1 MTLSQLLCPSCALF
15 LDFDGTLVDIA
26 MRPDAVQV
34 PPGLVDVL
42 QGLHHALGGALA
54 VISGRPI
61 AQIDAY
67 LAPLRLG
74 TAGVHGAERRRA
86 DGSLVQEP
94 VASLAEALRA
104 ATRLA
109 SRHPGLRVEVKR
121 GALALHYRLAPALE
135 GECVQALQQA
145 AGASPGLAL
154 LRGKMVVEV
163 KPAGVSKGR
172 AIQAFLREAPFAGR
186 RPVFIGDDQT
196 DEAGFAAVQA
206 CGGAGVKV
214 GGGPSSALHRCEDA
228 AQMRAQLAQALALGS
243 GGMPARRCEQ
253 REPS

>member
-34 PPGLVDVL
+34 PPGLVEVL
-42 QGLHHALGGALA
+42 RSLHQRLGGALA

-61 AQIDAY
+61 AQIDGY

-74 TAGVHGAERRRA
+74 VAGVHGAERRRA
-86 DGSLVQEP
+86 DGSLVQSP
-94 VASLAEALRA
+94 VESLAEALRA
-104 ATRLA
+104 ASRLA
-109 SRHPGLRVEVKR
+109 ARHPGLRLEVKR

-135 GECVQALQQA
+135 EECLRTMEQA
-145 AGASPGLAL
+145 AHARPGLAL

-163 KPAGVSKGR
+163 KPAGVSKGH
-172 AIQAFLREAPFAGR
+172 AIEAFLSEAPFAGR

-196 DEAGFAAVQA
+196 DETGFAVVQG
-206 CGGAGVKV
+206 CGGIGVKV
-214 GGGPSSALHRCEDA
+214 GGGPSAALHRCEDS
-228 AQMRAQLAQALALGS
+228 AQIRAQLARAA
-243 GGMPARRCEQ
+243 ACEHQ
-253 REPS
+253 EQL

>member
-34 PPGLVDVL
+34 PPGLVEILRSL
-42 QGLHHALGGALA
+42 QHQLGGALA

-61 AQIDAY
+61 SQIDGY

-74 TAGVHGAERRRA
+74 VAGVHGAERRRA
-86 DGSLVQEP
+86 DGSLVQAP
-94 VASLAEALRA
+94 VESLAEALRA

-109 SRHPGLRVEVKR
+109 ARHPGLRLEVKR

-135 GECVQALQQA
+135 EECLQAMAQA
-145 AGASPGLAL
+145 AHARPGLAL

-163 KPAGVSKGR
+163 KPAGVSKGQ
-172 AIQAFLREAPFAGR
+172 AIEAFLREAPFAGR

-196 DEAGFAAVQA
+196 DETGFAVVQD
-206 CGGAGVKV
+206 CGGIGVKV
-214 GGGPSSALHRCEDA
+214 GGGPSAAMHRCEDS
-228 AQMRAQLAQALALGS
+228 AQIRAQLAQAA
-243 GGMPARRCEQ
+243 ACERQ
-253 REPS
+253 EQT